1 MRLME
6 IAIHNETSLA
16 IAYDAGLVKAPAAEY
31 FSVEYWQDRQ
41 AMTGQAQGRGSAW
54 FVDAPFGPVV
64 LRHYLRGG
72 WAAKISRRSYLFT
85 VVSRSRPVREF
96 HILAALHEQ
105 GLPVPQPVAALCEF
119 HGLVATGA
127 ILTARIP
134 GARTLADVI
143 AAPGFGS
150 AAESGLWARIGDCI
164 RRFHEAGVWHADLNA
179 RNILLDAAAAVFLID
194 FDRARL
200 TPGKTV
206 NGKSNLNRL
215 RRSLEKLWPPDRL
228 NGLAPAWDQ
237 LEAGYH
243 GR

>member
-1 MRLME
+1 
-6 IAIHNETSLA
+6 
-16 IAYDAGLVKAPAAEY
+16 
-31 FSVEYWQDRQ
+31 
-41 AMTGQAQGRGSAW
+41 
-54 FVDAPFGPVV
+54 
-64 LRHYLRGG
+64 
-72 WAAKISRRSYLFT
+72 
-85 VVSRSRPVREF
+85 
-96 HILAALHEQ
+96 
-105 GLPVPQPVAALCEF
+105 
-119 HGLVATGA
+119 TGA

-134 GARTLADVI
+134 DTRTLADVI
-143 AAPGFGS
+143 AAPGIGS
-150 AAESGLWARIGDCI
+150 AAETGLWARIGDCV
-164 RRFHEAGVWHADLNA
+164 RRFHEAGLWHADLNA

-200 TPGKTV
+200 MPGKTV